1 MDVTH
6 VVVVTYINDVSLE
19 TSACFYTT
27 DADRAQAL
35 ARTLSSEPR
44 QIVMPS
50 VRGAPYDGTFA
61 VCPVVGDVQWA
72 RL

>member
-6 VVVVTYINDVSLE
+6 VVVL
-19 TSACFYTT
+19 
-27 DADRAQAL
+27 
-35 ARTLSSEPR
+35 
-44 QIVMPS
+44 MPS